1 MIANSIQ
8 HLYCSLQG
16 TLLLTAPPD
25 SGRTVFVTLFSE
37 IIGLDEKWDE
47 NIPVGLAPASMDVV
61 YYPSVFSL

>member
-1 MIANSIQ
+1 M
-8 HLYCSLQG
+8 
-16 TLLLTAPPD
+16 LLTAPPD

-61 YYPSVFSL
+61 YYPSIFSL